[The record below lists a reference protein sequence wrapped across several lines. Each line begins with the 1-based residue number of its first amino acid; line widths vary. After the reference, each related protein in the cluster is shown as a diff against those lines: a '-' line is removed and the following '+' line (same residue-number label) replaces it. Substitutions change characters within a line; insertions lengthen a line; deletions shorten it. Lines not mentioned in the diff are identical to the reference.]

1 MQKQPSCGFGQ
12 KIDKFFVNVNST
24 ALNPS
29 VRNCLGN
36 SVYGP
41 EDATFIKGG
50 YPPDIQKNMAFGSS
64 LKKDLAFLEKLKC
77 KR

>member
-12 KIDKFFVNVNST
+12 KIDRFFVNVNST

-36 SVYGP
+36 
-41 EDATFIKGG
+41 
-50 YPPDIQKNMAFGSS
+50 
-64 LKKDLAFLEKLKC
+64 
-77 KR
+77 

>member
-12 KIDKFFVNVNST
+12 PIDNFFMGVKSNR
-24 ALNPS
+24 LNPS
-29 VRNCLGN
+29 IRNCLGN

-41 EDATFIKGG
+41 EDATYLKEG
-50 YPPDIQKNMAFGSS
+50 YPPDIQKSMAFGSS
-64 LKKDLAFLEKLKC
+64 LKKDLDFLQKLKC